1 MLTRIRLTSILQ
13 SVRSGPGRAVISL
26 RSEATVNK
34 NAVSTKPFEN
44 VPTRTGI
51 YSWKYIGLILQMKPF
66 TKNSSYGE
74 FVHGL
79 HREYGDIFK
88 QRVGKGWVVYLFNP
102 ADIEVVLREE
112 SRYPY
117 KSPLVLSSIFEK
129 RKNIRPSLASLNG
142 EEWRSRRQVAQEKM
156 LRPAAVRNYAPLIN
170 DVADDFMVILK
181 AEGRMK
187 DTLRMMMSYATESIG
202 MLCFN
207 KRLGC
212 LQRSRESDE
221 LMFHVRQLFH
231 QLGEHFYHVFK
242 VYRWFSTPFYRKY
255 EESAQYLYNVADSN
269 INEALDRIQ
278 KSEENQDEPNL
289 LKELLLDERIG
300 PADTQRVIMTLF
312 NAGIEST
319 SNNLT
324 CFLYHLAKY
333 PEVQDKLYNEVMT
346 KMQSTDGN
354 IDYSALNSM
363 PYMTA
368 CVRESF
374 RVIFPVMLGPLRII
388 EKPMV
393 LGGYNI
399 PSWTPIHL
407 CSQIACQDSRNFD
420 GPTIFRPERWLRDE
434 SGKRN
439 IHPFVFLP
447 FGFGV
452 RNCLG
457 QRFALQ
463 EMYIFTAKLLKH
475 FRLKLPPG
483 TEEEDLQYHYKTFV
497 LPSNTVD
504 IILEE
509 R

>member
-231 QLGEHFYHVFK
+231 QLGEHFYH
-242 VYRWFSTPFYRKY
+242 
-255 EESAQYLYNVADSN
+255 
-269 INEALDRIQ
+269 
-278 KSEENQDEPNL
+278 
-289 LKELLLDERIG
+289 
-300 PADTQRVIMTLF
+300 
-312 NAGIEST
+312 T